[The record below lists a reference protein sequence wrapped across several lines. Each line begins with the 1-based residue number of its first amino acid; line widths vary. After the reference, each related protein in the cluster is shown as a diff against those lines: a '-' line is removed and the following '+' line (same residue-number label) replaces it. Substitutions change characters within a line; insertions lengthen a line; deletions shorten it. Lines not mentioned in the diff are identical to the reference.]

1 MDLSFILRQLQSLSS
16 DYRIA
21 LVPLAI
27 IVLNLLIF
35 LVSKTFRQ
43 AGLFVLVLAFAIDYA
58 IKMLPFD
65 LYGQIAWLYNAVTGL
80 YILGFIIFFLKVL
93 KMSIRINNN
102 VRKSEANENSK
113 FKEFLKFT
121 GITPFILMLVINL
134 FNYNDIIPKNILTI
148 LTSISFIYMTIKTVY
163 STSRYLSSKDNFL
176 LKDRMDFKEIQ
187 DFLNEDEK
195 LENKTNSKNQ
205 GRRIKKSFDIDKDD
219 DETIKIYEKP
229 EKSNNHARNTNDYNF
244 VKVPSSKSEVYEG
257 SDTNKLSNTDIIKLV
272 SGDFD
277 QSRNITV
284 MSITDLKSGEVSR
297 YESKRPILKIHEE
310 NEYKIDLE
318 FETVNEYDYGRFI
331 DILLAYSKDK
341 DRYKF
346 ELEVAPSTNPNN
358 KIIFFDPSNVYDI
371 DETDY
376 ANVGG
381 KIISMNFPKYKINFI
396 TGN

>member
-1 MDLSFILRQLQSLSS
+1 M
-16 DYRIA
+16 
-21 LVPLAI
+21 
-27 IVLNLLIF
+27 
-35 LVSKTFRQ
+35 
-43 AGLFVLVLAFAIDYA
+43 
-58 IKMLPFD
+58 
-65 LYGQIAWLYNAVTGL
+65 
-80 YILGFIIFFLKVL
+80 
-93 KMSIRINNN
+93 
-102 VRKSEANENSK
+102 
-113 FKEFLKFT
+113 
-121 GITPFILMLVINL
+121 
-134 FNYNDIIPKNILTI
+134 
-148 LTSISFIYMTIKTVY
+148 
-163 STSRYLSSKDNFL
+163 
-176 LKDRMDFKEIQ
+176 
-187 DFLNEDEK
+187 
-195 LENKTNSKNQ
+195 
-205 GRRIKKSFDIDKDD
+205 
-219 DETIKIYEKP
+219 
-229 EKSNNHARNTNDYNF
+229 NTNDYNF
-244 VKVPSSKSEVYEG
+244 VKVPSSKNELYES

-284 MSITDLKSGEVSR
+284 MSITDLRSGEVSR

>member
-1 MDLSFILRQLQSLSS
+1 MDLSFILRQLQTLST
-16 DYRIA
+16 DYKIA

-27 IVLNLLIF
+27 IILNLLIF
-35 LVSKTFRQ
+35 LVSKTFRK
-43 AGLFVLVLAFAIDYA
+43 AGLFVLVLAFAIDYS

-65 LYGQIAWLYNAVTGL
+65 LYGQIAWLYNAVTVL

-102 VRKSEANENSK
+102 ARKSEANENSK
-113 FKEFLKFT
+113 FKDFLKFT
-121 GITPFILMLVINL
+121 GIMPFILMLVINL

-163 STSRYLSSKDNFL
+163 STSKYLSSKDNFI

-187 DFLNEDEK
+187 EFLNEDEK

-205 GRRIKKSFDIDKDD
+205 GRRTRKFSDIDEDG

-229 EKSNNHARNTNDYNF
+229 KKSNNTHMNANDYKF
-244 VKVPSSKSEVYEG
+244 VKVPSSKNEFHKSP
-257 SDTNKLSNTDIIKLV
+257 DTNKLSNTDIIKLV
-272 SGDFD
+272 SGDFED
-277 QSRNITV
+277 SKNITV
-284 MSITDLKSGEVSR
+284 MSITDLRSGEVTS

-346 ELEVAPSTNPNN
+346 ELEVAPSKAPNN

-371 DETDY
+371 DESDY